1 MPKRISQKLLADY
14 KVEIA
19 RRVRTVRDERGW
31 TQEDVAA
38 LLGCSRTKMN
48 RIENGRAELTGSE
61 LAALAHT
68 FKVPVEVLF
77 YEVENSSAA

>member
-1 MPKRISQKLLADY
+1 MPKRVSQKLLADC

-61 LAALAHT
+61 LAALART
-68 FKVPVEVLF
+68 FKVPVEAF
-77 YEVENSSAA
+77 FAG